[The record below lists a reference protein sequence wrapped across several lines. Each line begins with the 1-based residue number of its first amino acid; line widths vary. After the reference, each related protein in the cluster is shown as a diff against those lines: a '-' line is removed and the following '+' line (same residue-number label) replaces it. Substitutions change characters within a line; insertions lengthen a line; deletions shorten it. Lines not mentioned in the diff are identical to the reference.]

1 MVLNACIYQ
10 IFTLNGWEK
19 DLVEDI
25 KAKAEAAYSWAKDIY
40 WLKLDRSCEE
50 QLDRTAE
57 IIASDAFS
65 NKIDQVISA
74 AKEKL
79 ASK

>member
-19 DLVEDI
+19 DKVE
-25 KAKAEAAYSWAKDIY
+25 KVKLAAEAAYAWAKTID
-40 WLKLDRSCEE
+40 WFALDRSCEE
-50 QLDRTAE
+50 QLDRTAG
-57 IIASDAFS
+57 IIASDTFS

-79 ASK
+79 ASE